1 MSLPFGENG
10 TGTTTKKTNE
20 IVAQGS
26 ETSDNKQFPQRSSV
40 SMIAIVVQVVQAF
53 ILVILVTYFHSRTV

>member
-1 MSLPFGENG
+1 MSLPFGENQE
-10 TGTTTKKTNE
+10 GTTTKKTNE

-26 ETSDNKQFPQRSSV
+26 EESDNEQFPQRSSV